1 MALVCS
7 QLVCKQ
13 EEAAWANQG
22 QISQIFTQMVENL
35 SFSLQDLKP
44 TMVVYF
50 SFLIR
55 KLRCLFVINII
66 ITIFPHFTLFLL
78 KPNLSPAL
86 DLLSDESERLSN
98 LTLVQSIAS
107 RNLSQ
112 NPAKHFQ
119 NIDASFWILMHLWNV
134 WVFPLIFCCTQAQ
147 SICDDLFF
155 LCSFKSF
162 SRKLSLWRDHKKVHF
177 KCISGEDVKTAF
189 GGDAAGEGGD

>member
-22 QISQIFTQMVENL
+22 QISQIFTQMVKNL
-35 SFSLQDLKP
+35 SSSLRDFKP
-44 TMVVYF
+44 TMVVYL

-55 KLRCLFVINII
+55 KLRCLFIIII
-66 ITIFPHFTLFLL
+66 ITIFPRFTLFLL

-147 SICDDLFF
+147 SICDGLFF
-155 LCSFKSF
+155 LFSFKSLP
-162 SRKLSLWRDHKKVHF
+162 RKSPFYGETTK
-177 KCISGEDVKTAF
+177 KCILSAFLAKT
-189 GGDAAGEGGD
+189 